1 MRTSSRTEPSNC
13 KFFRLVEFLAK
24 EEVFHIARVFITT
37 RYDISYH
44 SHDYAELFWVENGEG
59 THHVNGH
66 KVELKANDMVLI
78 RPEDQHTFS
87 SNGKNLTIVNIA
99 FPKDTLEYFHDRY
112 FASSDQYFWSE
123 NSLPYQIRLS
133 ENLVKRFS
141 SRAEEAMRFKRSN
154 MQMDSLLLFIF
165 RNIQELETQRDY
177 LSAPSWLVSAIKG
190 YNNTDQFRKGISA
203 FVDLCERNA
212 DYVNRVVK
220 TVFKQTLTEFVND
233 IRIKYAAD
241 ELILTSIPIKL
252 IAYACGFESIAY
264 FYKQFNQRYG
274 QTPSDFRKLNQK
286 IV

>member
-1 MRTSSRTEPSNC
+1 MRSTSRTDISNS
-13 KFFRLVEFLAK
+13 KFFRLDDFLAK

-44 SHDYAELFWVENGEG
+44 YHDYAELFWVENGEG
-59 THHVNGH
+59 IHHVNGH
-66 KVELKANDMVLI
+66 KVVLKANDMVLI
-78 RPEDQHTFS
+78 RPRDKHTFS
-87 SNGKNLTIVNIA
+87 SGGKNLTIVNIA
-99 FPKDTLEYFHDRY
+99 FPKETLDYFHQRY

-123 NSLPYQIRLS
+123 SSLPYQIKIS

-141 SRAEEAMRFKRSN
+141 SRAEEAMRYKRSC

-165 RNIQELETQRDY
+165 RNIQELETQRDF
-177 LSAPSWLVSAIKG
+177 LSAPSWLISAIKS
-190 YNNTDQFRKGISA
+190 YNHTDQFREGTVS
-203 FVDLCERNA
+203 FVNLCERNS

-220 TVFKQTLTEFVND
+220 NVFGKTLTEFVND

-264 FYKQFNQRYG
+264 FYKQFHQRYG
-274 QTPSDFRKLNQK
+274 QTPSDYRKLNQK

>member
-1 MRTSSRTEPSNC
+1 MRPVQRTDQSSC
-13 KFFRLVEFLAK
+13 KLFNLTDFLAK

-59 THHVNGH
+59 VHHINGN
-66 KVELKANDMVLI
+66 KVILHANDMVLI
-78 RPEDQHTFS
+78 RPQDEHTFS
-87 SNGKNLTIVNIA
+87 SSGKNLTIVNIA
-99 FPKDTLEYFHDRY
+99 FPRETLDYFHDRY
-112 FASSDQYFWSE
+112 FAHSDQYFWSE
-123 NSLPYQIRLS
+123 NLYPYQIKLP
-133 ENLVKRFS
+133 EQLVKRFS
-141 SRAEEAMRFKRSN
+141 SRAEEAMRFKRSC

-177 LSAPSWLVSAIKG
+177 LSAPSWLISAIKE
-190 YNNTDQFRKGISA
+190 YNHTDQFRLGTA
-203 FVDLCERNA
+203 PFVELCGRNA

-220 TVFKQTLTEFVND
+220 SVFQETLTEFVND

-264 FYKQFNQRYG
+264 FYKQFNLRYG
-274 QTPSDFRKLNQK
+274 QTPSDYRKLNQK